1 LGRLRPGALC
11 NQRLWAG
18 PQEAGVGAG
27 STNQKGVM
35 AAQGFVAVVGARVP
49 LYRRRCS
56 SSTIASRKPS
66 SCPP

>member
-18 PQEAGVGAG
+18 PQEAGVGTG
-27 STNQKGVM
+27 STNQEGVM

-49 LYRRRCS
+49 LYRRCS
-56 SSTIASRKPS
+56 SPTIGGSQAHVPL
-66 SCPP
+66 